1 MQSQGRIAQ
10 LSSEDLQGRLTDAY
24 REREEL
30 ARRLRQAEETL
41 GNKVRL
47 SLSHTHYIIHTLLS
61 QESAY
66 ERARRA
72 CEALQKQVAR
82 LQEQVKELSRRADTV
97 SVGVSTSSPGRQD
110 SGVMAGGVD
119 ESVGTSPPQP
129 TQVRE
134 RGNV

>member
-1 MQSQGRIAQ
+1 M
-10 LSSEDLQGRLTDAY
+10 
-24 REREEL
+24 
-30 ARRLRQAEETL
+30 
-41 GNKVRL
+41 
-47 SLSHTHYIIHTLLS
+47 
-61 QESAY
+61 
-66 ERARRA
+66 
-72 CEALQKQVAR
+72 AR

-134 RGNV
+134 REAMCRWVFSSISRDRDRDNIHRDIDPTK